1 MKRLAL
7 ALVLVLGCSST
18 QRQLTESPHTP
29 DELLEVPFPPPAA
42 RSDMV
47 PPSPHPNSVWIE
59 GDWRWQ
65 GSRWA
70 WRRGD
75 WVVPPPGATFARS
88 ETRREGARVR
98 HAVGVLHLED
108 GSSVAPS
115 DLSERRR
122 RVPVEACTS
131 RPASSSHPA
140 IASGAP

>member
-1 MKRLAL
+1 MKRLVVA
-7 ALVLVLGCSST
+7 LVLGCSST
-18 QRQLTESPHTP
+18 PGQLAESPHTP
-29 DELLEVPFPPPAA
+29 SELLEVPFAPPTI

-47 PPSPHPNSVWIE
+47 PPSPHANSVWIE
-59 GDWRWQ
+59 GEWRWQ

-88 ETRREGARVR
+88 ETRREGARFR
-98 HAVGVLHLED
+98 HAVAVLHLED

-122 RVPVEACTS
+122 KVPVEACTS
-131 RPASSSHPA
+131 PPASSSHPA
-140 IASGAP
+140 VAPGTP